1 MCSDRRWSFDG
12 VTACQGCVSA
22 NLCPRCAA
30 LVQPSAK
37 IQLLD
42 LRADRLAP
50 KADTLERRFPV
61 CWVQPRRFLRVEH
74 GPLQACRRLTG
85 GTRQTSLETGLS
97 DSSPHEAV
105 SSSPRP
111 PHKTKARRALHR
123 MALAGT
129 VPLLA
134 RIPSP
139 VTEPRTGSNVPA
151 DTGAARQVPRS
162 LSSGAHTPD
171 PLAND
176 VGWVKER
183 KRRARHL
190 SPAAARWWARCRSA
204 HPADRKLICLAR
216 KRNFMQWPAT
226 NWHDGQI
233 TKNLSSPLCK
243 NIPLNVSGKSV
254 P

>member
-1 MCSDRRWSFDG
+1 MLAAHVLLAIRELQLAADLGAGHRPACARSTVGRSAALQFG
-12 VTACQGCVSA
+12 CVTVCQGCVSA
-22 NLCPRCAA
+22 TPCPRCAA

-37 IQLLD
+37 IQLRD

-50 KADTLERRFPV
+50 KADTLVRRFPV

-139 VTEPRTGSNVPA
+139 ATEPRTGRNVPA
-151 DTGAARQVPRS
+151 DAGSVRRVTRS
-162 LSSGAHTPD
+162 LSSGAQTHDLPTMTSQDCIAHACALPTRRT
-171 PLAND
+171 AN
-176 VGWVKER
+176 
-183 KRRARHL
+183 
-190 SPAAARWWARCRSA
+190 
-204 HPADRKLICLAR
+204 
-216 KRNFMQWPAT
+216 
-226 NWHDGQI
+226 
-233 TKNLSSPLCK
+233 
-243 NIPLNVSGKSV
+243 
-254 P
+254 